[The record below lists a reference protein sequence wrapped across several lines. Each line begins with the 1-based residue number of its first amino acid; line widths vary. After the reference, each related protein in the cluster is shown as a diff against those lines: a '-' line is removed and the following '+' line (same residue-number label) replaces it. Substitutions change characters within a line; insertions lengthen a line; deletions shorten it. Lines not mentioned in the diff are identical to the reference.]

1 MRDAIVVEHV
11 SKRYWR
17 RNPNRPRTIHEA
29 LMRGLRGLKA
39 TESFWALRDVSF
51 RVPRG
56 SMFGVIGRNGAGKST
71 LMRLLGGV
79 DVPHEGKLRINGR
92 VGALLTL
99 GAGFHPDLTGRE
111 NVFISGVVH
120 GLTRAEVRRR
130 FDAIVEF
137 SEVGQFIDDPVRI
150 YSSGMQMRLCFAV
163 AIHMEPEILLIDEVL
178 SVGDTAFQNKCVDRI
193 HEIKDRGSTIVLIS
207 HSTEDVRALC
217 DVVLWLHAGRVVD
230 EGSPERVV
238 DHYLETTVC
247 AEPSS
252 PMGLQ
257 EQGRQEHGQD
267 AVGIGNF

>member
-29 LMRGLRGLKA
+29 LMRGLRGLRT

-71 LMRLLGGV
+71 LLRLLGGV
-79 DVPHEGKLRINGR
+79 DVPYEGMVQLNGR

-163 AIHMEPEILLIDEVL
+163 AIHMEPDILLIDEVL
-178 SVGDTAFQNKCVDRI
+178 SVGDAAFQKRCLERI
-193 HEIKDRGSTIVLIS
+193 QEIKASGSTIVVIS
-207 HSTEDVRALC
+207 HSTDDVRELC
-217 DVVLWLHAGRVVD
+217 DESIWLDGGRLVALGPSDSVVERYLFATTGASLH
-230 EGSPERVV
+230 E
-238 DHYLETTVC
+238 ETV
-247 AEPSS
+247 P
-252 PMGLQ
+252 LF
-257 EQGRQEHGQD
+257 
-267 AVGIGNF
+267 I